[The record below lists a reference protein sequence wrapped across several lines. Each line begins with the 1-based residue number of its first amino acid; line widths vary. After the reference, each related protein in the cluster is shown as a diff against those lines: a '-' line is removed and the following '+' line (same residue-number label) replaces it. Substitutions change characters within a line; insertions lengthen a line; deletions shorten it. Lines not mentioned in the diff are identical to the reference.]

1 MAQPPRT
8 LGVLARWK
16 PSNGFDLSV
25 ISSGIERL
33 PSGVPPSMRISVPV
47 M

>member
-1 MAQPPRT
+1 
-8 LGVLARWK
+8 LGFTARWK
-16 PSNGFDLSV
+16 PLNSWTRSTGR
-25 ISSGIERL
+25 SSIERL